1 MDAVA
6 SLALA
11 ACAVLLAG
19 CGASTLR
26 LAIAPTIDGDGRPG
40 VESTVGLGI
49 GTPLDFH
56 GPSHHYLQALGSV
69 GAGLDARTRAPSLVT
84 TGGLDYLYWADP
96 RLEVRAGL
104 RFSYRR
110 VEDAPAPTSLYGF
123 GGHIGILPVV
133 VGNASGPG
141 AYHLC
146 LGPELHAEWLTSDPA
161 GASRALLSLPLVAEL
176 TVLTAGD

>member
-1 MDAVA
+1 MDADA
-6 SLALA
+6 MLKIA
-11 ACAVLLAG
+11 ACGLLLTG

-26 LAIAPTIDGDGRPG
+26 LAVAPTIDGDGHPG

-56 GPSHHYLQALGSV
+56 GPSHHYLQALGAA
-69 GAGLDARTRAPSLVT
+69 GGGLDGRTRAAALVT
-84 TGGLDYLYWADP
+84 SGSLDYLYWAEP
-96 RLEVRAGL
+96 RLEVRTGL
-104 RFSYRR
+104 RFSYHR
-110 VEDAPAPTSLYGF
+110 VEGVSAPTSLYGF

-133 VGNASGPG
+133 VGNAPGPG
-141 AYHLC
+141 AVHLC
-146 LGPELHAEWLTSDPA
+146 LGPELHAEWLTSDPR

>member
-1 MDAVA
+1 MYAA
-6 SLALA
+6 ARLEIA
-11 ACAVLLAG
+11 ACALLLTG

-26 LAIAPTIDGDGRPG
+26 LAVAPTIDSDGRPG
-40 VESTVGLGI
+40 VESTVGVGVGL
-49 GTPLDFH
+49 PLDFH
-56 GPSHHYLQALGSV
+56 GPSHHFLQATGSLG
-69 GAGLDARTRAPSLVT
+69 GGLDGRTKTAELVT
-84 TGGLDYLYWADP
+84 TGGLDYLYWAEP
-96 RLEVRAGL
+96 RLELRGGL

-110 VEDAPAPTSLYGF
+110 APGDPAPSELFGF
-123 GGHIGILPVV
+123 GGHIGLLPVV

-146 LGPELHAEWLTSDPA
+146 LGPELHAEWLHGDPP

>member
-1 MDAVA
+1 MARLD
-6 SLALA
+6 LA
-11 ACAVLLAG
+11 ACALFLAG

-26 LAIAPTIDGDGRPG
+26 IAVAPTIDGDGHPG
-40 VESTVGLGI
+40 VESTFGVGV

-56 GPSHHYLQALGSV
+56 GASHHFLQATGSV
-69 GAGLDARTRAPSLVT
+69 GGGLDGRRRTAALVT
-84 TGGLDYLYWADP
+84 TGGLDYLYWAEP
-96 RLEVRAGL
+96 RLEVRGGL
-104 RFSYRR
+104 GLSYRR
-110 VEDAPAPTSLYGF
+110 VGGAGAPTQLFGF

-146 LGPELHAEWLTSDPA
+146 LGPELHAEWLHSDPP
-161 GASRALLSLPLVAEL
+161 GASRALLSLPLVVEL